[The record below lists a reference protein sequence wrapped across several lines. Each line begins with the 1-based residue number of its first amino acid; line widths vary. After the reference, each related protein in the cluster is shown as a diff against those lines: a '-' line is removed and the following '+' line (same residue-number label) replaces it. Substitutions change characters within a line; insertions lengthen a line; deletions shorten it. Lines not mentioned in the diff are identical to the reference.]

1 MKNYLVLTY
10 IFLYSLTSQA
20 QDVFPALP
28 IDSTEVGKCISHLN
42 FAQAETLL
50 KKEITF
56 AKRQKKST
64 ANLEQQQKNCTFA
77 KTALRNTDKL
87 VIVDSVVVP
96 KSELLSAYLFSPE
109 VGSIEMENGG
119 KTTSYTTERK
129 NRTIKVGLSPDSI
142 LTLQMLYNDV
152 ENSNAARPQNLK
164 GLNISG
170 DVNYP
175 FLMMDGITLYFAG
188 INNEGL
194 GNYDLYVTRFNSETN
209 TFYPAENLGFPYNS
223 YANDYL
229 LVIDEINNIGW
240 FASDRYQPSG
250 YVCIYTFIPNA
261 SRHPVDFENTA
272 PATIHQWAT
281 LLPIRSTW
289 TAENEAQR
297 ISARQHLSLQSVNNS
312 QAKKREFELVINDIY
327 TYTNLSDFR
336 NPQAKELCKE
346 WIQKKKN
353 FDTLSYQLETLRTT
367 FANSNRTKQNNMRQ
381 QILDLE
387 KRVEQ
392 INLEISQA
400 EKKIRAAELQ

>member
-1 MKNYLVLTY
+1 MIEAKQHNKEMNLAWQYIEGTHVSVFLT
-10 IFLYSLTSQA
+10 
-20 QDVFPALP
+20 
-28 IDSTEVGKCISHLN
+28 GK
-42 FAQAETLL
+42 AGT
-50 KKEITF
+50 
-56 AKRQKKST
+56 
-64 ANLEQQQKNCTFA
+64 
-77 KTALRNTDKL
+77 
-87 VIVDSVVVP
+87 
-96 KSELLSAYLFSPE
+96 
-109 VGSIEMENGG
+109 G
-119 KTTSYTTERK
+119 KTTFLKKIRE
-129 NRTIKVGLSPDSI
+129 LSPKRMVVVAPTGVAAINAQGVTIHSFFQLSI
-142 LTLQMLYNDV
+142 GVHLPGMQRPEGRSYYQFSKEKKNILRTLD
-152 ENSNAARPQNLK
+152 
-164 GLNISG
+164 
-170 DVNYP
+170 
-175 FLMMDGITLYFAG
+175 
-188 INNEGL
+188 
-194 GNYDLYVTRFNSETN
+194 
-209 TFYPAENLGFPYNS
+209 
-223 YANDYL
+223 L

-261 SRHPVDFENTA
+261 SRHPVDFENAA

-353 FDTLSYQLETLRTT
+353 FDTLSDQLETLRTT

-387 KRVEQ
+387 KSVEQ
-392 INLEISQA
+392 IDLEISQT